1 MRYPLRVLFFA
12 SATVLAAS
20 TAASAGPLTFSC
32 TPGPLVCNG
41 ATYALAITNKTDQGG
56 GVFKYTL
63 VYGINT
69 TGYLYN
75 TTDYIHA
82 ISFKNIVDNMSAIT
96 LTGAPG
102 GIGAW
107 SVVAKGLAAKG
118 CKEAGE
124 EAACTEANGYGVLVS
139 PGAEHLW
146 TFTFLS
152 TDSTPNATG
161 HIKYLYV
168 TNAAV
173 NNKGEYE
180 KIGNL
185 GSWDIALQTPP
196 EEDVPEP
203 TSLLLL
209 GTGFGAV
216 LLRARRR
223 SRS

>member
-1 MRYPLRVLFFA
+1 MRYLLRVLFA

-32 TPGPLVCNG
+32 TPGPATCNG
-41 ATYALAITNKTDQGG
+41 ATYALAITDQTNLGG
-56 GVFKYTL
+56 GVYQYTV

-69 TGYLYN
+69 TGYLHN
-75 TTDYIHA
+75 ATDFIHA
-82 ISFKNIVDNMSAIT
+82 ISFKNIVDNMSDIS
-96 LTGAPG
+96 LIDAPG

-107 SVVAKGLAAKG
+107 SVVEKGLAAKG

-124 EAACTEANGYGVLVS
+124 EAACTEADGYGVAVT
-139 PGAEHLW
+139 PGSEHLW

-168 TNAAV
+168 TNAPL
-173 NNKGEYE
+173 NSKGEYT
-180 KIGNL
+180 KVGDL

-196 EEDVPEP
+196 DEDVPEP

-216 LLRARRR
+216 LLRARRK
-223 SRS
+223 SRQ